1 MTDAQLFQFVDRLLE
16 GRIEP
21 EDFKTLTVADAR
33 HLSYFL
39 KQRRAQSQAQYAA
52 AGSAYPEAPPAG
64 PGDRHSYSERE
75 ILAELGLE

>member
-1 MTDAQLFQFVDRLLE
+1 MTDAHLFQFVDRLLE
-16 GRIEP
+16 GRTEP
-21 EDFKTLTVADAR
+21 DDFKTLTVANAR

-52 AGSAYPEAPPAG
+52 GSAYSEAPPTG
-64 PGDRHSYSERE
+64 PGDQRSYSERE